1 MERRFQPVLVE
12 APSVEETIGILR
24 GLKER
29 YEIHH
34 GVRITDAALIG
45 AAVLSDRYVTGR
57 HLPDK
62 AIDLVD
68 EAASKLRIEIDS
80 MPDEID
86 ELERRRRQLEIEK
99 QALSKEDDKASQER
113 LGIIEEDLANLGE
126 KLDALRAEMPDR
138 FASGEFSMDFSYDGV
153 YEGVYKERQYGAA
166 QALYDAVSITRK
178 DKIRRNEQFM
188 RNFIFFDAPHVAFL
202 FLPEPFGLREAA
214 DLGMYAQTLMLT
226 LTAHGLGSCPQT
238 ALSFQADYIREQ
250 LDIAPD
256 NKLVFGLSFG
266 YPDPDAPANAC
277 ITDRATVA
285 DAITFHS

>member
-1 MERRFQPVLVE
+1 MNKRIAMTEQASIFDDVVAARHSLRAFLPQPVDAKTLNKVFGVAQH
-12 APSVEETIGILR
+12 APSNCNTQPWVA
-24 GLKER
+24 
-29 YEIHH
+29 H
-34 GVRITDAALIG
+34 VVSG
-45 AAVLSDRYVTGR
+45 A
-57 HLPDK
+57 
-62 AIDLVD
+62 
-68 EAASKLRIEIDS
+68 
-80 MPDEID
+80 
-86 ELERRRRQLEIEK
+86 
-99 QALSKEDDKASQER
+99 
-113 LGIIEEDLANLGE
+113 

-138 FASGEFSMDFSYDGV
+138 FTSGEFSMDFPYDGV

-178 DKIRRNEQFM
+178 DKVRRNEQFM

-238 ALSFQADYIREQ
+238 ALSFQAGYIREQ